1 MAWKIVWPW
10 ATRSWFKWAMWG
22 VKKVA
27 KPMVKPVAKPMTSP
41 IAKPT
46 ISNTVNTKPIQVKKP
61 VKKF

>member
-1 MAWKIVWPW
+1 
-10 ATRSWFKWAMWG
+10 
-22 VKKVA
+22 
-27 KPMVKPVAKPMTSP
+27 MVKPVAKPMTSP